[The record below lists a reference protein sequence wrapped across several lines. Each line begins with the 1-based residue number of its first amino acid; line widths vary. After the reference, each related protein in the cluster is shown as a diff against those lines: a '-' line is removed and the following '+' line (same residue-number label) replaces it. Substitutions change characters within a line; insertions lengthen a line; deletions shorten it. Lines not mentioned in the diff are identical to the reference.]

1 MSVATCGP
9 HNSSPG
15 LWRGGSTWGF
25 AGRKGQG
32 IVLILIR
39 TGILAQ
45 SGFSHGLDLPGTYL
59 TGRERGCFVE

>member
-1 MSVATCGP
+1 MLPPVVRTTHPQAFGVEEA
-9 HNSSPG
+9 
-15 LWRGGSTWGF
+15 RGDL

-45 SGFSHGLDLPGTYL
+45 SGFSHGLNLPGTYL